1 MNTNNPL
8 MIGLAT
14 QLGFT
19 EDETLSNLHG
29 QIVAAVNAGEPTK
42 ELWKLYFRASESQ
55 VDDPEGDLLENNARA
70 GLMIARAQICL
81 DADETV
87 SAIYCLHSA
96 IDALVKGTSN
106 ADTMLTVEL
115 TKLGSKAERS
125 QAWGLHEETAF
136 HPTTAAEYYED
147 ALEAY
152 LESESDATLT
162 DAHRGL
168 LNHRMA
174 ECYLG
179 LIRTGA
185 PNIAELQEL
194 IVGSLESAS
203 AYQVGTP
210 EFGRTQGLIDLLCQQ
225 DWWNDAVDRQ
235 QS

>member
-1 MNTNNPL
+1 
-8 MIGLAT
+8 MIGLAA

-19 EDETLSNLHG
+19 EDETLSNLHE
-29 QIVAAVNAGEPTK
+29 QIVAAVNGGEPTK

-55 VDDPEGDLLENNARA
+55 VDDPEGDHLENNARA
-70 GLMIARAQICL
+70 GLEIARAQICL

-96 IDALVKGTSN
+96 LDLASGTELNTEVTLLCVELVKN
-106 ADTMLTVEL
+106 
-115 TKLGSKAERS
+115 GSEAERS

-136 HPTTAAEYYED
+136 HPTNAAEYYED

-152 LESESDATLT
+152 LEAESDATLT

-203 AYQVGTP
+203 AYRAGTP
-210 EFGRTQGLIDLLCQQ
+210 EFARTQALIDILSQEN
-225 DWWNDAVDRQ
+225 WWNDAVERQ

>member
-8 MIGLAT
+8 MISLAA

-19 EDETLSNLHG
+19 EDETLSNLHH
-29 QIVAAVNAGEPTK
+29 QIVAAINAGEPTV

-55 VDDPEGDLLENNARA
+55 VDALESDLLENGARA
-70 GLMIARAQICL
+70 GLMIARAQIYL
-81 DADETV
+81 EADETV
-87 SAIYCLHSA
+87 GAIYSLHSA
-96 IDALVKGTSN
+96 IDDVMKGKSN
-106 ADTMLTVEL
+106 ADTMLYAEL
-115 TKLGSKAERS
+115 TKHGSKAERS
-125 QAWGLHEETAF
+125 QAWGLRAEVALN
-136 HPTTAAEYYED
+136 PTKAAEYYED

-152 LESESDATLT
+152 LETESDATLT

-168 LNHRMA
+168 LNHQMA
-174 ECYLG
+174 ECYWG

-185 PNIAELQEL
+185 PNIEELQEL

-203 AYQVGTP
+203 AYRVGTP